1 MLNLDQTFDRI
12 DFKNSPLPKGEYEN
26 CTFKNSDFSNAN
38 LFEYKFTDCRF
49 EICNLSNAK
58 INQVSFRDC
67 KFYNGKMLGLLF
79 DQCAPFGFSV
89 YFENCTLNHSSFFK
103 VKLKK
108 TLFRNCQ
115 LQEVDFSEADLT
127 TASFDNSDLSGAI
140 FENSILEK
148 ADFRTA
154 TNYSFNPELNK
165 MKKARFSLAGLPGL
179 LAKYDI
185 EIED

>member
-1 MLNLDQTFDRI
+1 MTLDQTFDRI
-12 DFKNSPLPKGEYEN
+12 NFKNSPLPKGEYEN
-26 CTFKNSDFSNAN
+26 CIFTNSDFSNAN
-38 LFEYKFTDCRF
+38 LSEYKFADCRF

-58 INQVSFRDC
+58 INQASFRDC
-67 KFYNGKMLGLLF
+67 KFFNGKMLGLLF

-108 TLFRNCQ
+108 TIFRNCQ
-115 LQEVDFSEADLT
+115 LMEVDFTEADLSS
-127 TASFDNSDLSGAI
+127 ASFDNSDLSGAI

-148 ADFRTA
+148 ADFCTA
-154 TNYSFNPELNK
+154 ANYTIHPELNK
-165 MKKARFSLAGLPGL
+165 MKKARFSLNGLPGL